1 MPTTPTTPMTPT
13 TLLPVTTIWT
23 SIRMWLTTR
32 KALTNRPQGLRHCSV
47 PLGVAWWRP
56 LSSCWSCWVL
66 VSDFKRS
73 AMIISRTKIKTW
85 DSWFYFSAWFVGTCL
100 TFVLCILQESW
111 QTWIWSWW
119 RRCGHSDS
127 RETLPWQ
134 TQCPTLPQNRKVSY
148 PIIHHLSS
156 IDHHPSSWFM
166 CVTVERVWRLIS
178 NFVLLICVHAGARVL
193 HSLSSDTYWHRN
205 PHSWRVIDK
214 IYHWYY
220 SPLSQRRVI
229 QVRIHNHKFS

>member
-1 MPTTPTTPMTPT
+1 MSNLCALHPPGILANVNLKLMEEVRSLRQQGNTPLADTMPNFASESQGK
-13 TLLPVTTIWT
+13 LP
-23 SIRMWLTTR
+23 
-32 KALTNRPQGLRHCSV
+32 
-47 PLGVAWWRP
+47 
-56 LSSCWSCWVL
+56 
-66 VSDFKRS
+66 
-73 AMIISRTKIKTW
+73 
-85 DSWFYFSAWFVGTCL
+85 
-100 TFVLCILQESW
+100 
-111 QTWIWSWW
+111 
-119 RRCGHSDS
+119 
-127 RETLPWQ
+127 
-134 TQCPTLPQNRKVSY
+134 
-148 PIIHHLSS
+148 
-156 IDHHPSSWFM
+156 HHPSSMIHQPSSIIVIHM